1 MVNMNQSDET
11 LKLWIE
17 ENIIRGMDA
26 HKITGQSRTAFV
38 SSCNRGI
45 VKPFVTLNLDSESP
59 KPTHLYL
66 KRDLLLYRKHLEKK
80 NISIHT

>member
-1 MVNMNQSDET
+1 MNKSDANM
-11 LKLWIE
+11 KKWIE

-45 VKPFVTLNLDSESP
+45 IKPFVTLNLNSEST

-66 KRDLLLYRKHLEKK
+66 KSDLLAYKNHLEQKK
-80 NISIHT
+80 KK